1 MKAFKILCILIF
13 TFLISE
19 ISANYQ
25 FWLKIMIDHVYIQND
40 LARIVFKTKSRAFC
54 GAKCSREP
62 ICNSWCHHLDE
73 CIITSIFVS
82 PSYAAGGT
90 SDPTTCYTKKRRD
103 IVVGAS
109 TFSSEL
115 ESVDSKSE
123 LTTDGIFLKDYGP
136 TFKTKETQSQKAW
149 ILYDLKK
156 SATIFEVLINHNR
169 LNYMCD
175 KIIVRIGNFMIRNG
189 DFSPYQK
196 VASKMN
202 SCDDVDEYIHFKPA
216 IPMEGQFVVVH
227 RSAKMVE
234 LGFDHIEIDGEFHQ

>member
-13 TFLISE
+13 TFFVSE
-19 ISANYQ
+19 ISANYE
-25 FWLKIMIDHVYIQND
+25 FWLKIMIDQVYIQND

-82 PSYAAGGT
+82 PSYAGT
-90 SDPTTCYTKKRRD
+90 SVPFTCYTKKRRD

-109 TFSSEL
+109 TSSAQL
-115 ESVDSKSE
+115 KSVVSKSE

-136 TFKTKETQSQKAW
+136 IFETIATSSKKAW

-156 SATIFEVLINHNR
+156 SATIFEVLIKVD
-169 LNYMCD
+169 LN
-175 KIIVRIGNFMIRNG
+175 
-189 DFSPYQK
+189 FSK
-196 VASKMN
+196 VIS
-202 SCDDVDEYIHFKPA
+202 I
-216 IPMEGQFVVVH
+216 
-227 RSAKMVE
+227 
-234 LGFDHIEIDGEFHQ
+234 L